1 MGAYESWSRE
11 IKRELEGH
19 GMSYFK
25 EILLGVLK
33 GSLDIKID
41 SVKFGFGD
49 KYEVRFHLKGTNIW
63 GGILFEK
70 YELELIIDEHERA
83 ILNTKLRESLEDDE
97 HPDVAIDEVM
107 GRWGLSK
114 RK

>member
-1 MGAYESWSRE
+1 MGSYESWSRE

-19 GMSYFK
+19 DMSYFK

-33 GSLDIKID
+33 GSLDITID
-41 SVKFGFGD
+41 SVEFGFGD
-49 KYEVRFHLKGTNIW
+49 RYEIRFHLYGTSIW
-63 GGILFEK
+63 GGISFEK

-83 ILNTKLRESLEDDE
+83 ILNTKLRESLENDG
-97 HPDVAIDEVM
+97 HPDVAIVDIM
-107 GRWGLSK
+107 RRWGLNK